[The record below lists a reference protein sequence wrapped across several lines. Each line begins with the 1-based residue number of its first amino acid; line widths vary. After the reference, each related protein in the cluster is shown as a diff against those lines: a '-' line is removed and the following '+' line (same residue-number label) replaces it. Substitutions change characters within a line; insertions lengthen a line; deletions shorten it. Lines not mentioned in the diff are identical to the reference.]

1 MQSGTPT
8 APYSLFNGLMT
19 HPRHGASHQH
29 PKKSECGGMRILI
42 LGAGVIGLS
51 SAYYL
56 SRAGHQVTVADR
68 HPEVAN
74 ETSAGN
80 GGQLSY
86 SYVAPLAG
94 PGVVS
99 KLPRWLTHSYSPV
112 RFRPQ
117 LSIEQWRW
125 CLQFLSACTREQ
137 SELTIRK
144 LLPLSFLSR
153 TLLHELIATEPSLD
167 FDFVR
172 SGKLVLH
179 REPSAMQSAVGLLEF
194 QRSLGCDQQAL
205 SADACVELE
214 PTLAHL
220 RPYLAGAIHTASE
233 DTADCQRFCKG
244 LEALLRARGVQ
255 FLMGTSIDCL
265 RPDSSGRVE
274 AWSGGAPLASDHV
287 VVASGAAAARLL
299 KPVGIRVPVYPLK
312 GYSLTFDLQPQTAAP
327 HISITDFSRKVVYA
341 RLGKRLRVAGIADI
355 NGYSL
360 NSDPTRLAI
369 LRTEAAALYP
379 DAVRSCPASEWIGL
393 RPATPRGT
401 PIVGPTRYRNL
412 WLNVGHGAL
421 GFTLATGSA
430 ALVTQWL
437 ASSNGDELRSTFAL
451 SH

>member
-1 MQSGTPT
+1 
-8 APYSLFNGLMT
+8 
-19 HPRHGASHQH
+19 
-29 PKKSECGGMRILI
+29 MRILI

-56 SRAGHQVTVADR
+56 SRAGHEVTITDR
-68 HPEVAN
+68 HPEVAS
-74 ETSAGN
+74 ETSSGN

-99 KLPRWLTHSYSPV
+99 KLPRWLTRNDSPV
-112 RFRPQ
+112 RFRPK
-117 LSIEQWRW
+117 LSTEQWRW
-125 CLQFLSACTREQ
+125 CFQFLSACTREQ
-137 SELTIRK
+137 SELTTRK
-144 LLPLSFLSR
+144 LLSLSFLSR
-153 TLLHELIATEPSLD
+153 TLLHELIAAEPLLD

-179 REPSAMQSAVGLLEF
+179 RDAGAMQSAVKLLEF
-194 QRSLGCDQQAL
+194 QRTLGCEQQAL
-205 SADACVELE
+205 SANACVELE
-214 PTLAHL
+214 PTLTHL
-220 RPYLAGAIHTASE
+220 RPSLAGGIHTPSE
-233 DTADCQRFCKG
+233 DTADCQRFCKS

-255 FLMGTSIDCL
+255 FLMNTSVDCL
-265 RPDSSGRVE
+265 RPGSGGRIE

-299 KPVGIRVPVYPLK
+299 KPVCIRVPVYPLK

-327 HISITDFSRKVVYA
+327 HVSITDFSRKVVYA
-341 RLGKRLRVAGIADI
+341 RLGKRLRIAGIADLD
-355 NGYSL
+355 GYSL
-360 NSDPTRLAI
+360 EPDPTRLAT
-369 LRTEAAALYP
+369 LKAEAAAMYP
-379 DAVRSCPASEWIGL
+379 DIVRSCPGSEWIGL

-421 GFTLATGSA
+421 GFTLAMGSA
-430 ALVTQWL
+430 ALLAQWL
-437 ASSNGDELRSTFAL
+437 ASSNGEELRNTFAL

>member
-1 MQSGTPT
+1 
-8 APYSLFNGLMT
+8 
-19 HPRHGASHQH
+19 
-29 PKKSECGGMRILI
+29 MRILI

-56 SRAGHQVTVADR
+56 SRAGHEVTIADR
-68 HPEVAN
+68 HPEVAS
-74 ETSAGN
+74 ETSSGN

-99 KLPRWLTHSYSPV
+99 KLPRWLTRSDSPV
-112 RFRPQ
+112 RFRPK
-117 LSIEQWRW
+117 LSTEQWRW
-125 CLQFLSACTREQ
+125 CFQFLSACTREQ
-137 SELTIRK
+137 SELTTRK
-144 LLPLSFLSR
+144 LLSLSFLSR
-153 TLLHELIATEPSLD
+153 TLLHELIAAEPSLD

-179 REPSAMQSAVGLLEF
+179 RDAGAMQSAVKLLEF
-194 QRSLGCDQQAL
+194 QRTLGCEQQAL

-220 RPYLAGAIHTASE
+220 RPSLAGGIHTPSE
-233 DTADCQRFCKG
+233 DTADCQRFCKS

-255 FLMGTSIDCL
+255 FLMNTSVDCL
-265 RPDSSGRVE
+265 RPESGGRVE
-274 AWSGGAPLASDHV
+274 AWSGGAPLPSDHV

-299 KPVGIRVPVYPLK
+299 KSVCIRVPVYPLK

-327 HISITDFSRKVVYA
+327 HVSITDFSRKVVYA

-355 NGYSL
+355 DGYSL
-360 NSDPTRLAI
+360 EPDPTRLVT
-369 LRTEAAALYP
+369 LRTEAAAMYP
-379 DAVRSCPASEWIGL
+379 DIVRSCPDNEWTGL

-430 ALVTQWL
+430 ALLAQWL
-437 ASSNGDELRSTFAL
+437 ANSNGQDLRSTFAL